1 MWASSPVASHC
12 AYSLLDR
19 KLALP
24 KLSAKRTSL
33 PLRSDTLSASRSITA
48 YKPQL
53 LWDEVKGQY
62 SASVGS
68 RQAVLLHE
76 IWATPIIEGE
86 DPIAHLARIRS
97 AHAQINTGGEN
108 LSDRMLGYAM
118 TVALKESFAI
128 IKQNLWLRE
137 PLRSAD
143 VAGADRPN
151 GRGAKQTTLRSLC
164 LLSETTT
171 RMTTRP
177 AIAFLVQILQLI
189 AINTRHITPPMIV
202 SGANGWRIRKRMH
215 GWRSIQIRPT
225 VPLQLPTLQATK
237 AITQYLTIHPM
248 PELSMQIRILTL
260 QLRTRYSS

>member
-76 IWATPIIEGE
+76 IWASPISEGE

-128 IKQNLWLRE
+128 IKQTFGCVHYSGLPMLPGPYR
-137 PLRSAD
+137 L
-143 VAGADRPN
+143 

-171 RMTTRP
+171 RTTTRP
-177 AIAFLVQILQLI
+177 AIAFFSLL
-189 AINTRHITPPMIV
+189 
-202 SGANGWRIRKRMH
+202 
-215 GWRSIQIRPT
+215 RSKQGT
-225 VPLQLPTLQATK
+225 SLHQ
-237 AITQYLTIHPM
+237 
-248 PELSMQIRILTL
+248 
-260 QLRTRYSS
+260 

>member
-1 MWASSPVASHC
+1 MASHC

-76 IWATPIIEGE
+76 IWASPISEGE

-128 IKQNLWLRE
+128 IKQNLWLRAL
-137 PLRSAD
+137 LRSAN
-143 VAGADRPN
+143 VAGAVQA
-151 GRGAKQTTLRSLC
+151 GARRKTNDTT
-164 LLSETTT
+164 
-171 RMTTRP
+171 
-177 AIAFLVQILQLI
+177 IALFVKRNNNKNDNKTSNRILQLI
-189 AINTRHITPPMIV
+189 AIKTRHMVTPPMIV
-202 SGANGWRIRKRMH
+202 SGANGWRLM
-215 GWRSIQIRPT
+215 QIRPT
-225 VPLQLPTLQATK
+225 VPLQSTLQATK
-237 AITQYLTIHPM
+237 ANAIMTVHPM
-248 PELSMQIRILTL
+248 PELSMQIRI
-260 QLRTRYSS
+260 SSTADIHRRPITW

>member
-76 IWATPIIEGE
+76 IWASPISEGE

-128 IKQNLWLRE
+128 IKQNLWLRAL
-137 PLRSAD
+137 LRSAN
-143 VAGADRPN
+143 VAGAVQA
-151 GRGAKQTTLRSLC
+151 GARRKTNDTT
-164 LLSETTT
+164 
-171 RMTTRP
+171 
-177 AIAFLVQILQLI
+177 IALFVKRNNNKNDNKTSNRILQLI
-189 AINTRHITPPMIV
+189 AIKTRHVTPPMIV
-202 SGANGWRIRKRMH
+202 SGANGWRLM
-215 GWRSIQIRPT
+215 QIRPT
-225 VPLQLPTLQATK
+225 VPLQSTLQATK
-237 AITQYLTIHPM
+237 ANAIMYSSDARAFNANTNFFNC
-248 PELSMQIRILTL
+248 
-260 QLRTRYSS
+260 RYSS